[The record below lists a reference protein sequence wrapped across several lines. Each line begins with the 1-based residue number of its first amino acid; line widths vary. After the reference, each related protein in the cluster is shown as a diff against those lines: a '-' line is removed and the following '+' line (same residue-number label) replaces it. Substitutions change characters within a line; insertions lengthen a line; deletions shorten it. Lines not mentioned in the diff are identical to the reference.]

1 MTRIVTDPPDYGEKF
16 RATVARKT
24 REATEAQIPGF
35 ELVIDNS
42 AAFDTVPVADV
53 QEFGGQFVRL
63 KGRDPVLPAVDL
75 VFVESADGNVLADN
89 PADLG
94 GGATDLHVVYEGLTR
109 LVDAV
114 MAGSNSINGTNLVL
128 SCWHPTWVKVRA
140 GRGMPRHPAQIVL
153 SLRGGLDFGRTLI
166 LNTPELEVLV
176 LTSNQGATAMAPAL
190 SERPWL
196 KVISEGQGADLRGA
210 LITLRQ
216 AFGINIISAIGGRIV
231 ARQLLQDGLVD
242 GLYLTTS
249 AIKAGYPDTPLLDP
263 AHPVRLELVQEF
275 RGRGAEE
282 GVKFR
287 YFAVGRRFDVG
298 GKA

>member
-1 MTRIVTDPPDYGEKF
+1 VTDPPDYGAKF
-16 RATVARKT
+16 ATVVARKT

-35 ELVIDNS
+35 ELVVDNS
-42 AAFDTVPVADV
+42 AAFDTVPLADV
-53 QEFGGQFVRL
+53 PEFGGRFARL
-63 KGRDPVLPAVDL
+63 RGRDPLLPAVDL

-94 GGATDLHVVYEGLTR
+94 GGATDLHVVYEGFTR

-128 SCWHPTWVKVRA
+128 SCWHPTWVKLRVA
-140 GRGMPRHPAQIVL
+140 RGMSRHPVQIVL
-153 SLRGGLDFGRTLI
+153 SLQGLDFGRTLV
-166 LNTPELEVLV
+166 LNAPELEVLI
-176 LTSNQGATAMAPAL
+176 LTNNQGAAAMAPAL

-196 KVISEGQGADLRGA
+196 KVVSEGEGTDLRGA
-210 LITLRQ
+210 LMTLKA
-216 AFGINIISAIGGRIV
+216 AFGINTISAIGGRTV
-231 ARQLLQDGLVD
+231 ARQLLLEGLVD

-249 AIKAGYPDTPLLDP
+249 AIRAGYPDTRLFDP

-275 RGRGAEE
+275 RGRGPEA

-287 YFAVGRRFDVG
+287 YFAVNRR
-298 GKA
+298 